1 MSGFKLKVLFK
12 SLRFRVFVF
21 LILIVFLPLLLVTF
35 ITIDKMEDSMVK
47 QKMNRLQ
54 GQCNILRNNLS
65 STGYLDV
72 ENRSDK
78 DAIAIEAEMS
88 QLSGMYDGRI
98 LVINDQLD
106 VINDTYQIDV
116 GKKCIS
122 DSVIKCF
129 KDHSVSDYSS
139 KEKYIEIT
147 LPIQKNDSNKISGV
161 ILVNFS
167 AKDIYEAISEVEL
180 RIRIIGI
187 VLLVLIGIIATAF
200 SGFVVKP
207 FRKIEMTMAKITDGY
222 SNEKMQLGDY
232 TETAEVEEAF
242 NKMFERIKK
251 SDESRQEFVSNVSH
265 ELKTPITSIKVL
277 ADSLV
282 MQEDVPVELY
292 REFMSDIVQEIDRE
306 NDIINDLLTMVK
318 LERKTEELNI
328 SQVNINE
335 LLELILKRLRPIAAK
350 QNIEL
355 VFESF
360 RPVIAEI
367 DETKM
372 TNAITNLVENAIKY
386 NVMDGWVRVSLNSDL
401 KYFYVKVADSGIGIP
416 EESQDKVFE
425 RFYRVDKTRSR
436 ETGGT
441 GLGLAIT
448 KNIVVMHQGAI
459 RVYSKENEGTTFSI
473 RIPLTYVK

>member
-1 MSGFKLKVLFK
+1 MHGIKLKVIFK

-21 LILIVFLPLLLVTF
+21 ILLIAFIPLGVTMLT
-35 ITIDKMEDSMVK
+35 TIDKMEDSMVR

-54 GQCNILRNNLS
+54 GQCNILKNNLAA
-65 STGYLDV
+65 TGYLET
-72 ENRSDK
+72 ENRSVK

-98 LVINDQLD
+98 IVVNDQLD

-129 KDHSVSDYSS
+129 KGTNVSEYSS

-147 LPIQKNDSNKISGV
+147 LPIQKNDSNKITGV

-187 VLLVLIGIIATAF
+187 VIIVLMVIIATAF
-200 SGFVVKP
+200 SGYVVKP
-207 FRKIEMTMAKITDGY
+207 FRKMEMTMAKITDGY
-222 SNEKMQLGDY
+222 SNESLELGDY
-232 TETAEVEEAF
+232 TETTEVEVAF

-292 REFMSDIVQEIDRE
+292 REFMTDIVQEIDRE

-355 VFESF
+355 VYESF
-360 RPVIAEI
+360 RPVLAEI
-367 DETKM
+367 DEAKM
-372 TNAITNLVENAIKY
+372 TNAISNLVENAIKY

-416 EESQDKVFE
+416 EESQDKIFD

>member
-1 MSGFKLKVLFK
+1 MHGIKLKVIFK

-21 LILIVFLPLLLVTF
+21 ILLIAFIPLGVTMLT
-35 ITIDKMEDSMVK
+35 TIDKMEDSMVR

-54 GQCNILRNNLS
+54 GQCNILKNNLAA
-65 STGYLDV
+65 TGYLET
-72 ENRSDK
+72 ENRSVK

-98 LVINDQLD
+98 IVVNDQLD

-129 KDHSVSDYSS
+129 KGTNVSEYSS

-147 LPIQKNDSNKISGV
+147 LPIQKNDSNKITGV

-187 VLLVLIGIIATAF
+187 VIIVLMVIIATAF
-200 SGFVVKP
+200 SGYVVKP
-207 FRKIEMTMAKITDGY
+207 FRKMEMIMAKITDGY
-222 SNEKMQLGDY
+222 SNESLELGDY
-232 TETAEVEEAF
+232 TETTEVEVAF

-292 REFMSDIVQEIDRE
+292 REFMTDIVQEIDRE

-355 VFESF
+355 VYESF
-360 RPVIAEI
+360 RPVLAEI
-367 DETKM
+367 DEAKM
-372 TNAITNLVENAIKY
+372 TNAISNLVENAIKY

-416 EESQDKVFE
+416 EESQDKIFD

>member
-1 MSGFKLKVLFK
+1 MTRFNLKDVFK
-12 SLRFRVFVF
+12 SMRFKSFVF
-21 LILIVFLPLLLVTF
+21 LFIMAMLPLAIVS
-35 ITIDKMEDSMVK
+35 IAAIDKMEESMVQ

-54 GQCNILRNNLS
+54 GQCSILRNNLAS
-65 STGYLDV
+65 SGYLDQ
-72 ENRSDK
+72 EERSDK

-88 QLSGMYDGRI
+88 QLSGMYDGRVM
-98 LVINDQLD
+98 VIDDELD
-106 VINDTYQIDV
+106 VVNDTYQIDV

-129 KDHSVSDYSS
+129 KGKNVSDYSA

-147 LPIQKNDSNKISGV
+147 LPIIKNNSNKIGGV
-161 ILVNFS
+161 VLVNFS
-167 AKDIYEAISEVEL
+167 TKDIDEAVSDVKVQID
-180 RIRIIGI
+180 IIIIIIFVI
-187 VLLVLIGIIATAF
+187 VIIVCTAW
-200 SGFVVKP
+200 SGAIIKP
-207 FRKIEMTMAKITDGY
+207 LRKIEMTLAKITDGY
-222 SNEKMQLGDY
+222 SNEKLQLGDY
-232 TETAEVEEAF
+232 MEAVEVEEAF
-242 NKMFERIKK
+242 NKMFERIKE

-277 ADSLV
+277 ADSLR

-292 REFMSDIVQEIDRE
+292 KEFMNDIAQEIDRE
-306 NDIINDLLTMVK
+306 NDIITDLLTMVK
-318 LERKTEELNI
+318 LERKTEELKI

-335 LLELILKRLRPIAAK
+335 LLEVILKRLRPVAAK
-350 QNIEL
+350 RNIEL

-367 DETKM
+367 DEAKM

-386 NVMDGWVRVSLNSDL
+386 NVMDGWVRVSINSDL
-401 KYFYVKVADSGIGIP
+401 KYFYVKVADSGVGIP
-416 EESQDKVFE
+416 EEFQDKIFE
-425 RFYRVDKTRSR
+425 RFYRVDKNRSR

-473 RIPLTYVK
+473 RVPLTYVK